1 MTKKVRATPHKACVC
16 RLLCVWVQALAVPVR
31 WASLALLSADI
42 YNLLLGFIPN
52 AKNSNQGLELFNF
65 KYYLV

>member
-1 MTKKVRATPHKACVC
+1 
-16 RLLCVWVQALAVPVR
+16 VWVQALAVPVR